1 VNLLSIRKA
10 RFSVL
15 CALCL
20 ALLLAVGQA
29 WAETLDPRVAR
40 DLLEAYELIEE
51 DDHQGALRE
60 LNRLMERR
68 GGDMKDF
75 DRASVLQ
82 IRGSAHVNLDNLD
95 AALRDF
101 SSALRLN
108 VLPEDQQNR
117 LRFNVAQL
125 YFVTEQYEE
134 SLEFFADWL
143 AQDGIEVSHGTYFMV
158 AAANYHLERYADALD
173 PIDRAIEKVSEPE
186 RRYYD
191 LKNVLLSNLDRTAER
206 TRLIE
211 EMISIWPDDL
221 AYWRQLAA
229 LYLEQDEQFKSF
241 ATMEAAYVNG
251 LIESENDII
260 LLAQYYSTF
269 ENPHRGAELIERE
282 IENGRVERS
291 VTHLQL
297 LSQLWSQAREHR
309 KAIPILRE
317 AAELS
322 DDGSLFF
329 RLGQALMADENN
341 EEAEQAFASALD
353 RGGLSDQNQAEAWLM
368 LGNARFNQAGP
379 GDRDQRM
386 RADEAFERAE
396 RYQLTRAQARDWRG
410 YISAINDTERRQA
423 MLEQEQQE
431 RLAEAAE
438 ERALT
443 ACRARQLA
451 GSSLSEECQRLLEAD
466 RRARE
471 QEREQPQEQAED

>member
-1 VNLLSIRKA
+1 MNLLSTGLA
-10 RFSVL
+10 RLSVL

-20 ALLLAVGQA
+20 GLLVSASLALG
-29 WAETLDPRVAR
+29 ETLDPRVAR
-40 DLLEAYELIEE
+40 DLLEAYEMIEE
-51 DDHQGALRE
+51 DDHAGALRE

-82 IRGSAHVNLDNLD
+82 IRGSAHINLENVD

-101 SSALRLN
+101 RDALRLN
-108 VLPEDQQNR
+108 VLPEAQQNQ

-134 SLEFFADWL
+134 SLEFFEEWL
-143 AQDGIEVSHGTYFMV
+143 SAEDVEISHSTYFMI
-158 AAANYHLERYADALD
+158 AAANYNLEQFRDALG
-173 PIDRAIEKVSEPE
+173 PIDQAIEAAPEPE

-191 LKNVLLSNLDRTAER
+191 LKNVLLSNLDMAPER
-206 TRLIE
+206 IDLLE
-211 EMISIWPDDL
+211 EIISLWPDDL
-221 AYWRQLAA
+221 SYWRQLAS
-229 LYLEQDEQFKSF
+229 LYLEQDEAFKSF

-251 LIESENDII
+251 LVESESDIV

-269 ENPHRGAELIERE
+269 DNPHRGAELLERE
-282 IENGRVERS
+282 IEAGRVERT
-291 VTHLQL
+291 VGHLEL
-297 LSQLWSQAREHR
+297 MSQLWSQAREHR
-309 KAIPILRE
+309 KSIPVLRE

-322 DDGSLFF
+322 DDGTLFF
-329 RLGQALMADENN
+329 RLGQAHMASEDN
-341 EEAEQAFASALD
+341 EEAERAFASAID
-353 RGGLSDQNQAEAWLM
+353 QGGLSDQNLAEAWLM

-379 GDRDQRM
+379 GDREQRM
-386 RADEAFERAE
+386 HADEAFARAE
-396 RYQLTRAQARDWRG
+396 NFALTRGQARDWRG

-438 ERALT
+438 ERLLT

-451 GSSLSEECQRLLEAD
+451 GRSLSEECRRLLEAD
-466 RRARE
+466 R
-471 QEREQPQEQAED
+471 QEREQPVEPEAEE